1 MGFVDLNL
9 AFPSPGTACGIP
21 RVVTHCVELEEVM
34 AKSTTARAYLD
45 GRGAVR
51 SILGLDAQ
59 TAREIVEALDTDRE
73 DPFLNPWRRGY
84 NAAIRRAYG
93 N

>member
-1 MGFVDLNL
+1 MTRN
-9 AFPSPGTACGIP
+9 TAA
-21 RVVTHCVELEEVM
+21 REYLE
-34 AKSTTARAYLD
+34 R
-45 GRGAVR
+45 RGAIR
-51 SILGLDAQ
+51 SILGFDTL

-93 N
+93 H